1 MRVGP
6 TRMSQHL
13 LIWVWELRLHIER
26 FLRVVFAYRKSLR
39 PPMLLLSLK
48 AGSHLW
54 SSLNHA
60 LCGSVRYRSVSLD
73 PMRVPHCCPLYGVPT
88 RPKLNT
94 ASLQTEMRARA
105 VNCCLAYYGCRYRWV
120 RGGPSAMYGDRSRI
134 WWLPSML
141 ATFCSLRRRYRTF
154 QEGNVSYSGVQ
165 LRQGRRRA
173 YISGETSIAVGDI
186 LLV

>member
-1 MRVGP
+1 M
-6 TRMSQHL
+6 
-13 LIWVWELRLHIER
+13 HIER

-105 VNCCLAYYGCRYRWV
+105 VNCCLAYYGCSSTSRLTVREAYCWV
-120 RGGPSAMYGDRSRI
+120 LVPCMETAGISDGFPPCWQLS
-134 WWLPSML
+134 
-141 ATFCSLRRRYRTF
+141 
-154 QEGNVSYSGVQ
+154 VQ
-165 LRQGRRRA
+165 WQMRKMVKLF
-173 YISGETSIAVGDI
+173 AVG
-186 LLV
+186 

>member
-1 MRVGP
+1 MNIWDRSDQQECP
-6 TRMSQHL
+6 QHSQ
-13 LIWVWELRLHIER
+13 IWVW
-26 FLRVVFAYRKSLR
+26 VVFAYRKLG
-39 PPMLLLSLK
+39 PPMPLLSLK
-48 AGSHLW
+48 AGPIYGIPW
-54 SSLNHA
+54 

-141 ATFCSLRRRYRTF
+141 ATFCSLRRTF